1 MNPQPPSDHPS
12 WQPLPLPLESIEL
25 EAMLDATELD
35 ANEPNRWIQ
44 EENTLYTDQDFLPF
58 PSDIEDLEWSQWTH
72 SESDPVP
79 ISADGHLRPQDHEEP
94 GTPGNLLL
102 ASAPP
107 QVAGHVDPLLSPLN
121 FTNVSQWLDGAYRPP
136 VSCSHC
142 RRHRL
147 QCLIIR
153 TAPANPNPK
162 TSCSSCV
169 ALFRECSLARGEKR
183 LPSGFE
189 TFSPVLGH
197 LHGVPE
203 DGNPLSAANVEN
215 SDDPKESKQFL
226 RKGARV
232 LREWFHQN
240 QEHPYPTEAQ
250 KAQMATETGFS
261 QKRIST
267 WFANARRRQKHKIQ
281 SAGLSS
287 TSRTR
292 SGSPMV
298 TSTLSSMTPMERWQA
313 SPPEDEPVPEAAI
326 QNAIA
331 SGSLELDNS
340 MESDNS
346 IDPFL
351 FDVST
356 MDFFN
361 FEESSSHLA
370 SSVSSIGSKASETS
384 DSASSAW
391 SYHSSGDR
399 GIPYPSLPKPSKP
412 RRIRGRQRAAED
424 HHYQCTF
431 CTQSF
436 KKKHDW
442 ARHEKSVHLTLD
454 SWICT
459 PNPSDIQQAFE
470 LQSSECPFCDV
481 LFPTPAH
488 WEEHEFQVCA
498 DKPVGERSFSRK
510 DYLWQHL
517 RKFHSCT
524 KLPVRDLDLEAW
536 RGSGAN
542 VESRCGFC
550 GCSLSTWSARADH
563 LAGHF
568 KKGSRMDQWEG
579 DWGLDAAALAVLRNA
594 VLPSQRIVNSI
605 PT

>member
-1 MNPQPPSDHPS
+1 MTPQPPSINPS
-12 WQPLPLPLESIEL
+12 TWQPSPQPLSDMEG
-25 EAMLDATELD
+25 MLDS
-35 ANEPNRWIQ
+35 NEPTGFMQ
-44 EENTLYTDQDFLPF
+44 EDPYFDTNTDYEFQPFL
-58 PSDIEDLEWSQWTH
+58 SDIGDLEWSHWTNYESH
-72 SESDPVP
+72 LVSTAGTQPEHQEHEGLKASEIVHDCAP
-79 ISADGHLRPQDHEEP
+79 ALAEE
-94 GTPGNLLL
+94 N
-102 ASAPP
+102 
-107 QVAGHVDPLLSPLN
+107 VDPSLSQPNL
-121 FTNVSQWLDGAYRPP
+121 TNVSQWLDGAYRPP
-136 VSCSHC
+136 VSCAHC

-147 QCLIIR
+147 QCLILR
-153 TAPANPNPK
+153 TTPANPNPRNA
-162 TSCSSCV
+162 CSSCV
-169 ALFRECSLARGEKR
+169 ALFRECSLAKGEKR

-203 DGNPLSAANVEN
+203 DGNSLPATTVEN
-215 SDDPKESKQFL
+215 GDERKEPKQFL

-232 LREWFHQN
+232 LREWFYQN
-240 QEHPYPTEAQ
+240 QEHPYPTDAQ
-250 KAQMATETGFS
+250 KNQMAHETGFS
-261 QKRIST
+261 KKRIST
-267 WFANARRRQKHKIQ
+267 WFANARRRQKQKIQ

-298 TSTLSSMTPMERWQA
+298 SSTLSSLTPMERWQA

-331 SGSLELDNS
+331 SGSI
-340 MESDNS
+340 ESDDS
-346 IDPFL
+346 IDPFQL
-351 FDVST
+351 DGSA

-361 FEESSSHLA
+361 FDESSSHLA

-391 SYHSSGDR
+391 SYHSSADAGL
-399 GIPYPSLPKPSKP
+399 PFPLLPKQTKP
-412 RRIRGRQRAAED
+412 KRIRARQRAAVD
-424 HHYQCTF
+424 YHYQCTF

-454 SWICT
+454 SWVCT
-459 PNPSDIQQAFE
+459 PNLNDVQRAFE
-470 LQSSECPFCDV
+470 LQFSECPFCDV

-498 DKPVGERSFSRK
+498 DKPVQERTFSRK

-524 KLPVRDLDLEAW
+524 KVPVSDLGAW
-536 RGSGAN
+536 RGSGVN

-550 GCSLSTWSARADH
+550 GCSLSTWSARAEH

-579 DWGLDAAALAVLRNA
+579 DWGLDASALSVLRNA
-594 VLPSQRIVNSI
+594 VLPSQRAIANMSI
-605 PT
+605 